1 MNASSTTWLSGI
13 VLLILAMLPFGFQ
26 ASAHHSTGLFDGTT
40 ITTVEGTVS
49 RVVWRSP
56 HIYVM
61 VDTAEGEW
69 RFESVPVPIMVREG
83 WTEDALVTGERVTA
97 EGYRLRDSGERY
109 GWLRR
114 VVKEDGTVLDPGE
127 TGSPGIDLGNET
139 D

>member
-1 MNASSTTWLSGI
+1 MKVSSRKRLSGI
-13 VLLILAMLPFGFQ
+13 VLPIVAVLPCAFQ

-40 ITTVEGTVS
+40 IATVEGTVS

-61 VDTAEGEW
+61 VDTADGEW

-83 WTEDALVTGERVTA
+83 WTEDSLVAGERVTA
-97 EGYRLRDSGERY
+97 EGYPLRDSEERY

-114 VVKEDGTVLDPGE
+114 IVKQDGTVLDPGE
-127 TGSPGIDLGNET
+127 TGSPGIDLGNEE